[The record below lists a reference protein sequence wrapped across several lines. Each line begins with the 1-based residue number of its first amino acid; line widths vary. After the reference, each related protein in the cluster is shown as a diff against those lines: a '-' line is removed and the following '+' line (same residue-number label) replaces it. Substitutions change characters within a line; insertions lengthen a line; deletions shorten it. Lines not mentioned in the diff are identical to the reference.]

1 MKIKKLLA
9 IVFIIVALSF
19 SAQPV
24 RFVLKDG
31 DPVVLILDSANDD
44 LTNEF
49 IKKNETMVFNT
60 MISLYIKCLIS
71 SEKDFYFNI
80 KAL

>member
-9 IVFIIVALSF
+9 VVFIVMALSF

-31 DPVVLILDSANDD
+31 DSVVLILDSANDD

-71 SEKDFYFNI
+71 SEKDFYFNTS
-80 KAL
+80 

>member
-9 IVFIIVALSF
+9 IVFIVMALSF

-24 RFVLKDG
+24 RFVLKDS
-31 DPVVLILDSANDD
+31 DSVVLILDSANDD

-49 IKKNETMVFNT
+49 IKKNETMVFKT

-71 SEKDFYFNI
+71 CEKDFYFNTS
-80 KAL
+80 